1 MVRAQIQLTENQAKI
16 IKKVARAQGVSMA
29 ELIRRAVEKE
39 ISLGMITD
47 DSHFKEQGF
56 SVLP

>member
-1 MVRAQIQLTENQAKI
+1 
-16 IKKVARAQGVSMA
+16 MA
-29 ELIRRAVEKE
+29 ELIRRIVGKE

-47 DSHFKEQGF
+47 DSHFKEQRF

>member
-1 MVRAQIQLTENQAKI
+1 MDYKCRKI
-16 IKKVARAQGVSMA
+16 FIHPPLIKKVARAQGVSMA
-29 ELIRRAVEKE
+29 ELIRRKVGKE